1 MCGICGELR
10 FDGAAPGERTLRE
23 MMARLERRG
32 PDAAGHYLDAPV
44 ALGHRRLAVI
54 DLSERSNQPMVDH
67 ELGLVLVFNGTI
79 YNYPDLR
86 GQLIAR
92 GYRFFSNGD
101 SEVILK
107 AYAEWGEDCPRY
119 LHGMFAFAIWDM
131 KTRCLFMARDR
142 MGIKPLYYCLTHR
155 HLRFASTSQALLA
168 AGDIDTAIDPVALH
182 HHLTLHAVVPA
193 PRTLLRG
200 LRKLAPGHSLTIGP
214 DGRRRPRRYWRLTAA
229 ERIPART
236 EWEWVEAVQEALIRA
251 VSRRRTIADVPVGIL
266 LSGGLDSSLLV
277 ALLARAGGG
286 ELFTFS
292 VGFEDHP
299 HEKGSEF
306 EYSDL
311 VAGLYDTRH
320 RRFSIPNGEV
330 LARLPEAVDNM
341 AEPMVG
347 QDAVAFYLLGER
359 VSREVK
365 VVQSGQ
371 GADEVFGGY
380 FWYPGMQAAS
390 GGDIDR
396 FRPLYFDRSHEEW
409 LETVTA
415 AYHGPDYTSPRVA
428 EGLRSSGMDD
438 FLNRVLA
445 FDVTTLIVDD
455 PVKRVDNMTMAWG
468 LEARVPFL
476 DHELVELAIQI
487 PPDIKLKSGGKHLLK
502 MIARDLL
509 PDIVID
515 RPKGYFPVPALK
527 FIRGE
532 VLDFVRGVLDSAA
545 CRDRGLFER
554 RYVERLLWHPEQ
566 NHTPILGSKLWH
578 LALLEFWLQ
587 RNVDAPQAIGS
598 DAA

>member
-1 MCGICGELR
+1 
-10 FDGAAPGERTLRE
+10 
-23 MMARLERRG
+23 
-32 PDAAGHYLDAPV
+32 
-44 ALGHRRLAVI
+44 
-54 DLSERSNQPMVDH
+54 
-67 ELGLVLVFNGTI
+67 
-79 YNYPDLR
+79 
-86 GQLIAR
+86 
-92 GYRFFSNGD
+92 
-101 SEVILK
+101 
-107 AYAEWGEDCPRY
+107 
-119 LHGMFAFAIWDM
+119 
-131 KTRCLFMARDR
+131 
-142 MGIKPLYYCLTHR
+142 MGIKPLYYSQTR
-155 HLRFASTSQALLA
+155 QSLRFASTSQALLA
-168 AGDIDTAIDPVALH
+168 AGGVDTRFDPVALH

-214 DGRRRPRRYWRLTAA
+214 GGRGHLRRYWQLACPQ
-229 ERIPART
+229 RIPALT
-236 EWEWVEAVQEALIRA
+236 EWEWAEAVRDALIRA
-251 VSRRRTIADVPVGIL
+251 VKRRRTIADVPVGVL

-277 ALLARAGGG
+277 ALLAAEGGSD
-286 ELFTFS
+286 LFTFS

-306 EYSDL
+306 EYSDQ
-311 VAGLYDTRH
+311 VASLYGTRH
-320 RRFSIPNGEV
+320 QRFSIPNSEV

-359 VSREVK
+359 VAREVK

-380 FWYPGMQAAS
+380 FWYPQMQAAAGS
-390 GGDIDR
+390 DIER
-396 FRPLYFDRSHEEW
+396 FRPLYFDRSHEEL

-428 EGLRSSGMDD
+428 GGLSAMRMDS

-476 DHELVELAIQI
+476 DHELVELAIQV

-502 MIARDLL
+502 LIARGLL
-509 PDIVID
+509 PDDVID

-532 VLDFVRGVLDSAA
+532 VLEFVRGVLDSTA
-545 CRDRGLFER
+545 CRNRGLFER
-554 RYVERLLWHPEQ
+554 RAIDRLLQHPEQ
-566 NHTPILGSKLWH
+566 HHTPILGSKLWH
-578 LALLEFWLQ
+578 VALLEFWLQ
-587 RNVDAPQAIGS
+587 RNVDAA
-598 DAA
+598 